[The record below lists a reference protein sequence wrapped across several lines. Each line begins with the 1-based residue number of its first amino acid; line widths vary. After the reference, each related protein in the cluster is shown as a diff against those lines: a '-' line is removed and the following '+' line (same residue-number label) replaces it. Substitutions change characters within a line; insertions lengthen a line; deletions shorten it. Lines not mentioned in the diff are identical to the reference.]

1 MALKGTVHYE
11 QRGEIALLTVDNP
24 PVNPLSSGVRQGL
37 FDGFTRAL
45 AETSVRAIV
54 LTGAGR
60 AFIAGAD
67 ISEFGAAGNQG
78 PGLHEVLTMMEES
91 SKPIVAAINGTA
103 FGGGLEV
110 ALCCDYRVA
119 APSAPVGL
127 PEVKLGLL
135 PGAGGTQRLPRLIG
149 AEQALQFIL
158 TGDPIPAARAL
169 KLGIV
174 DAVAAGP
181 VVEDAIAF
189 ARRVLAEGGKVR
201 KIRHERDR
209 VAADR
214 ANPEIFANARKD
226 AARRMRGR
234 FAPEMIIQCVEGA
247 VNLDDF
253 EAGMEVERA
262 CFGRCLA
269 HPQRAALI
277 HLFFSEREV
286 AKIPDVPKDTPQKK
300 IASAGVVGC
309 GTMGGGITMS
319 FANVGIPV
327 KVLEMDA
334 KALERGLGVIRRNYD
349 IQVQRGR
356 MTAEQVDQRMAL
368 ISGTTEF
375 ADLGQADVVIEA
387 VYENLGVKVDVF
399 RKLEA
404 VCKPGAIIASNT
416 SGLDVD
422 AMANATSRPQDVIG
436 LHFFSPANVMRLLE
450 VVRGSR
456 TSKETIA
463 TAMQLGKTLN
473 KIAVLSGNAPGFIGN
488 RILAGYTRQAG
499 EIILQGATPYQVDN
513 VINAFGMPMGP
524 FQMNDLVGLD
534 LGWRAR
540 QLAGVKPEDVPI
552 TARVADKLC
561 ALGRFGQKTNR
572 GYYIYPEGSRA
583 GQPDPEV
590 VGMVEAT
597 SAEIGIQRRP
607 ISDEEVLKR
616 CLYPL
621 INEGAKILEAGVA
634 LRPCDIDI
642 VYINGY
648 GFPEVTGGPM
658 FWADQQG
665 LDKVLADIR
674 QFEAEYGEAWKPAPL
689 LERLVREGK
698 TFASLQQG

>member
-1 MALKGTVHYE
+1 
-11 QRGEIALLTVDNP
+11 
-24 PVNPLSSGVRQGL
+24 
-37 FDGFTRAL
+37 
-45 AETSVRAIV
+45 
-54 LTGAGR
+54 
-60 AFIAGAD
+60 
-67 ISEFGAAGNQG
+67 
-78 PGLHEVLTMMEES
+78 
-91 SKPIVAAINGTA
+91 
-103 FGGGLEV
+103 
-110 ALCCDYRVA
+110 
-119 APSAPVGL
+119 
-127 PEVKLGLL
+127 
-135 PGAGGTQRLPRLIG
+135 
-149 AEQALQFIL
+149 
-158 TGDPIPAARAL
+158 
-169 KLGIV
+169 
-174 DAVAAGP
+174 
-181 VVEDAIAF
+181 
-189 ARRVLAEGGKVR
+189 
-201 KIRHERDR
+201 
-209 VAADR
+209 
-214 ANPEIFANARKD
+214 
-226 AARRMRGR
+226 
-234 FAPEMIIQCVEGA
+234 
-247 VNLDDF
+247 
-253 EAGMEVERA
+253 
-262 CFGRCLA
+262 
-269 HPQRAALI
+269 
-277 HLFFSEREV
+277 
-286 AKIPDVPKDTPQKK
+286 
-300 IASAGVVGC
+300 
-309 GTMGGGITMS
+309 
-319 FANVGIPV
+319 
-327 KVLEMDA
+327 
-334 KALERGLGVIRRNYD
+334 
-349 IQVQRGR
+349 
-356 MTAEQVDQRMAL
+356 
-368 ISGTTEF
+368 
-375 ADLGQADVVIEA
+375 
-387 VYENLGVKVDVF
+387 
-399 RKLEA
+399 
-404 VCKPGAIIASNT
+404 
-416 SGLDVD
+416 
-422 AMANATSRPQDVIG
+422 
-436 LHFFSPANVMRLLE
+436 

-561 ALGRFGQKTNR
+561 ALGRFGQKPNR
-572 GYYIYPEGSRA
+572 GYDIYPEGSRA

-597 SAEIGIQRRP
+597 SAEVGIQRRP